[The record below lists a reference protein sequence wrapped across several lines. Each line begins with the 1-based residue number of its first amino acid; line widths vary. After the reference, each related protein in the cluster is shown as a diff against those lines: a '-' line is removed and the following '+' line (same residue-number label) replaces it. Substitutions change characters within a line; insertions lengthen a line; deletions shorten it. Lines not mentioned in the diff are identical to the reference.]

1 MAGSGERW
9 RVPAQSWCINLA
21 AREKRKK
28 TMSGFGSLASSPLA
42 ARPVFSNSDVL
53 LSRQLRLRTTTLP
66 QSLFSR
72 QWKQAPLWKSS
83 PIMQTDTGM
92 LFKNPQPICWSLLI
106 YKGLRAESP
115 VKTILDTVYTSF
127 FCLWKKVPLRL
138 PQTITFYCT

>member
-72 QWKQAPLWKSS
+72 Q
-83 PIMQTDTGM
+83 
-92 LFKNPQPICWSLLI
+92 
-106 YKGLRAESP
+106 
-115 VKTILDTVYTSF
+115 
-127 FCLWKKVPLRL
+127 
-138 PQTITFYCT
+138 